1 MLHLQRVQII
11 QMTVCEC
18 VSLEGVDCNAM
29 IFTANKTD
37 RKKRMNKE
45 KATTKEYPNQS
56 KSQQRKLKKLE
67 EEKEKAYMFSKAQEN
82 LEKYKIS
89 TGLYN
94 VLEASKD
101 IG

>member
-1 MLHLQRVQII
+1 MSKPKPGPSSR
-11 QMTVCEC
+11 
-18 VSLEGVDCNAM
+18 SPKGVDCNAM
-29 IFTANKTD
+29 IFTANETD
-37 RKKRMNKE
+37 LKKCMNKE
-45 KATTKEYPNQS
+45 KAINKEYPNRS

-67 EEKEKAYMFSKAQEN
+67 EEKEKAYMSSKAQEN

-101 IG
+101 MG